1 MIPELRDRYS
11 RQIRLAQIG
20 EQGQQCLL
28 ASRVLVV
35 GMGGLGS
42 PAAMYLAAAGVG
54 HIVISDFDRVETSN
68 LQRQIIH
75 RAQDIGELK
84 AKSASRTLKDI
95 NPDLTVTAMDWQ
107 LDQQELAEQ
116 VQAADVVLDCSDNF
130 ATRFDINRVC
140 WQYRTP
146 LISGAA
152 IRLEGQLSTFVPEVP
167 ESPCYAC
174 LYQEDRGLAETCG
187 NEGVL
192 APVVGVIGTL
202 QSLEAVKVISGVGEL
217 LVGRLLLMDAETLV
231 IQTLQFPKDPACP
244 VCGGSDD

>member
-140 WQYRTP
+140 
-146 LISGAA
+146 
-152 IRLEGQLSTFVPEVP
+152 
-167 ESPCYAC
+167 
-174 LYQEDRGLAETCG
+174 
-187 NEGVL
+187 
-192 APVVGVIGTL
+192 
-202 QSLEAVKVISGVGEL
+202 
-217 LVGRLLLMDAETLV
+217 
-231 IQTLQFPKDPACP
+231 
-244 VCGGSDD
+244 